1 MFILLGSFYEN
12 QDSQANITLH
22 VNYISII
29 KKVEKIE
36 NLLVAGYRW
45 TMSESRNKHF
55 CNNQMDHTYD
65 NS

>member
-36 NLLVAGYRW
+36 NLLVAGYR
-45 TMSESRNKHF
+45 
-55 CNNQMDHTYD
+55 
-65 NS
+65 